1 MIIFFFIPNA
11 SNVTATLL
19 LSVVMSFKELCSISD
34 IIFFKNL
41 KSPRL
46 CNILPIGAEEI
57 ELNVK
62 FTQSDE
68 RFIAYLGVSAACIC
82 HFIFTFARS
91 YVTLYFLYHI
101 LIRLFW
107 LYSKLQQLR

>member
-1 MIIFFFIPNA
+1 MIIFFVIPNA
-11 SNVTATLL
+11 SNLTATLL

-34 IIFFKNL
+34 II
-41 KSPRL
+41 KSPRV
-46 CNILPIGAEEI
+46 CNIFPIDAEEI

-62 FTQSDE
+62 CTQSDE
-68 RFIAYLGVSAACIC
+68 WFIVYLGVSAACIC

-101 LIRLFW
+101 FMRLFW
-107 LYSKLQQLR
+107 LYSKLQQLRSK